1 MFCKFG
7 NGSRREGGIV
17 MGGEINMDP
26 GQKRIETMGK
36 EEEEGR
42 RQK

>member
-17 MGGEINMDP
+17 MGGEINMGP
-26 GQKRIETMGK
+26 EQRGIETMGN